1 MPNLDPHPANILGQ
15 GILDPET
22 EATML
27 ARGFVF
33 ATYLTPKGRK
43 AKPFLLTSR
52 RPYADILNT
61 RTKTHATRT
70 LRPAHA

>member
-22 EATML
+22 EAAML
-27 ARGFVF
+27 AAGFVF

-61 RTKTHATRT
+61 RTRTTRT